1 MSGETHSIDREL
13 DVRAQEPDPRLSRKW
28 SSWAI
33 GVFAFLALQ
42 GGAVSWLAGSERVP
56 AMPDLSKFPAQFDGW
71 KKLREDPIDADSQ
84 KQLNADQIIS
94 RTYSADS
101 VGNQEAGLFVA
112 WFQSQSSGLKQPHS
126 PQVCLPGSGWIPQVT
141 DDLTLNTSLGAIRVN
156 RYIVSNAGVHAVVLY
171 WYQTPRR
178 VIEGEWAAKFWLIP
192 DALRDRRTDTA
203 LVRIV
208 AWENQ
213 GDEIATQTA
222 RAFGEKLYPQLRQ
235 WLPR

>member
-1 MSGETHSIDREL
+1 MRNG
-13 DVRAQEPDPRLSRKW
+13 
-28 SSWAI
+28 AI
-33 GVFAFLALQ
+33 GVLAFLGLQ
-42 GGAVSWLAGSERVP
+42 FVAVNWLAGSERAP
-56 AMPDLSKFPAQFDGW
+56 AMPDLSKFPDHFDGW
-71 KKLREDPIDADSQ
+71 MKLREDPIDVDVQ

-94 RTYSADS
+94 RAYSGPQS
-101 VGNQEAGLFVA
+101 NLQSNPEAGLFVA

-141 DDLTLNTSLGAIRVN
+141 DDVALNTSLGAIRVN
-156 RYIVSNAGVHAVVLY
+156 RYIVSNGGFRAVVLY

-208 AWENQ
+208 TWGND
-213 GDEIATQTA
+213 GDQIATENA
-222 RAFGEKLYPQLRQ
+222 RAFGEKLYPQLRE

>member
-1 MSGETHSIDREL
+1 MRNFG
-13 DVRAQEPDPRLSRKW
+13 
-28 SSWAI
+28 I
-33 GVFAFLALQ
+33 GVLAFLALQ
-42 GGAVSWLAGSERVP
+42 GIAVSWVAGSERPP

-71 KKLREDPIDADSQ
+71 NKLREDPIDADVQ

-94 RTYSADS
+94 RAYGNPQ
-101 VGNQEAGLFVA
+101 GNQEAGLFVA

-141 DDLTLNTSLGAIRVN
+141 DDVALNTSLGAIRVN
-156 RYIVSNAGVHAVVLY
+156 RYIVVNGGFRAVVLY

-178 VIEGEWAAKFWLIP
+178 VIEGEWAAKFWLVP

-208 AWENQ
+208 TWGNQ
-213 GDEIATQTA
+213 GDQIATETA
-222 RAFGEKLYPQLRQ
+222 RAFGEKLYPQLRE

>member
-1 MSGETHSIDREL
+1 MRNWG
-13 DVRAQEPDPRLSRKW
+13 
-28 SSWAI
+28 I
-33 GVFAFLALQ
+33 GVLVFLGLQ
-42 GGAVSWLAGSERVP
+42 FVAVNWLAGSERAP
-56 AMPDLSKFPAQFDGW
+56 AMPDLSKFPAEFDGW
-71 KKLREDPIDADSQ
+71 KKLREDPIDTDTQ
-84 KQLNADQIIS
+84 KQLNADQIVS
-94 RTYSADS
+94 RAYS
-101 VGNQEAGLFVA
+101 GPQGQEAGLFVA

-126 PQVCLPGSGWIPQVT
+126 PQVCLPGSGWIPQVS
-141 DDLTLNTSLGAIRVN
+141 DDVALNTSLGAIRVN
-156 RYIVSNAGVHAVVLY
+156 RYIVVNGGFRAVVLY

-208 AWENQ
+208 TWGNQ
-213 GDEIATQTA
+213 GDEIATENA

>member
-1 MSGETHSIDREL
+1 MRNWG
-13 DVRAQEPDPRLSRKW
+13 
-28 SSWAI
+28 I
-33 GVFAFLALQ
+33 GVLAFLGLQ
-42 GGAVSWLAGSERVP
+42 FVAVNWLAGSERAP
-56 AMPDLSKFPAQFDGW
+56 AMPDLSKFPTQFDGW
-71 KKLREDPIDADSQ
+71 KKLREDPIDADTQ

-94 RTYSADS
+94 RAYS
-101 VGNQEAGLFVA
+101 GPQNQEAGLFVA

-141 DDLTLNTSLGAIRVN
+141 DDVALNTSLGAIRVN
-156 RYIVSNAGVHAVVLY
+156 RYIVSNGGFRAVVLY

-208 AWENQ
+208 TWGNQ
-213 GDEIATQTA
+213 GDEIATENA

>member
-1 MSGETHSIDREL
+1 MRSL
-13 DVRAQEPDPRLSRKW
+13 
-28 SSWAI
+28 
-33 GVFAFLALQ
+33 GVGVLAFLVLQ
-42 GGAVSWLAGSERVP
+42 GITVNWLSGSERPP
-56 AMPDLSKFPAQFDGW
+56 AMPDLSKFPEQFDGW
-71 KKLREDPIDADSQ
+71 KKVREDPIGDDVQ

-94 RTYSADS
+94 RGYTDS
-101 VGNQEAGLFVA
+101 QGKMDAGLFVA

-141 DDLTLNTSLGAIRVN
+141 DDIALNTTLGTIRVN
-156 RYIVSNAGVHAVVLY
+156 RYIVTNQGSRAVVLY

-192 DALRDRRTDTA
+192 DSLRDRRTDTA

-208 AWENQ
+208 TWGTQ
-213 GDEIATQTA
+213 GDAAATESA

-235 WLPR
+235 WLPRS